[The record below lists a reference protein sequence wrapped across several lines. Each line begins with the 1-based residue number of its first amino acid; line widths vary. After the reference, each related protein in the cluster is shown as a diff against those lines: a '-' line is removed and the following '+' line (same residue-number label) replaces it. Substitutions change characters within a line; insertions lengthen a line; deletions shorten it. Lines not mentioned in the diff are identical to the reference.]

1 MVDDTYALV
10 TSVFFPVRAI
20 DYTGEDQLAD
30 QAILNAISQESAKDT
45 IRLNRFMKVVE
56 REHGKL
62 DRDVLKFRWVK
73 DFHPRRSAYVRLL
86 LCSMH
91 SNLTLFLQ

>member
-1 MVDDTYALV
+1 ME
-10 TSVFFPVRAI
+10 I
-20 DYTGEDQLAD
+20 
-30 QAILNAISQESAKDT
+30 
-45 IRLNRFMKVVE
+45 VE

-73 DFHPRRSAYVRLL
+73 DDHPSRSIFVRLL

-91 SNLTLFLQ
+91 SNLTLVFQ